1 MKWNEFGNIL
11 FTISQIKILS
21 SDFEWKVIIEVFR
34 DRMINNY
41 DQEKIIKGITSL
53 SLAQVKSGDDFWFD
67 VFETIDKNIKV
78 ERLDSFLKM
87 NLLWSMGRNV
97 EYVQP

>member
-11 FTISQIKILS
+11 FTISQIKILN

-34 DRMINNY
+34 ERMINNY

-67 VFETIDKNIKV
+67 VFETIDKKIIV
-78 ERLDSFLKM
+78 DRLDSFLKM
-87 NLLWSMGRNV
+87 NLLWSMARNV